1 MPTEPAARA
10 ASPSPSVERYGE
22 GDTELWLPPTGS
34 SRGPARRRAI
44 FYNPAMALDRDL
56 NVAFARVAE
65 RRGCPAWDAWEM
77 LGATGVR
84 GLRLVHETEAI
95 GSLVITERDPE
106 ALVVLRRNA
115 ASVDPDRVTIVAGDA
130 TSVPPGAPFDYVDL
144 DPYGSPIPFL
154 PALFQALTDGAIAAV
169 TATDM
174 MVLAGVTAGACP
186 RIYGARPVRG
196 RLAPESGL
204 RILLAFLD
212 REARA
217 RGFGIHPLLS
227 YVQGHHV
234 RTYIAID
241 HSEFGRTSPV
251 GTIDPATW
259 EGPWIAG
266 NGPFGP
272 MWLGPLG
279 DPEWVRRLRPPP
291 VAACPKETAAFIA
304 RLIEESEVDRPF
316 YYEPNGLARR
326 VGRTEPSS
334 VDALLAALR
343 ARGARAARGHPRAAA
358 IRTDAPR
365 AIVEEVARNLDRPV

>member
-1 MPTEPAARA
+1 MPTEPTPTVL
-10 ASPSPSVERYGE
+10 PSSVERSIE
-22 GDTELWLPPTGS
+22 GSTELWLPPTGS
-34 SRGPARRRAI
+34 RRGPARRRAV

-56 NVAFARVAE
+56 NVAFARAAE
-65 RRGCPAWDAWEM
+65 ARGLPPWNAWEM

-84 GLRLVHETEAI
+84 GLRLLHETQAI
-95 GSLVITERDPE
+95 GSLIITERDPE
-106 ALVVLRRNA
+106 ALQVLRRNA
-115 ASVDPDRVTIVAGDA
+115 EEVGPDRAAIVAGDA
-130 TSVPPGAPFDYVDL
+130 RAVPPGAPFDYVDL

-154 PALFQALTDGAIAAV
+154 PALFRSVADGAIAAV

-186 RIYGARPVRG
+186 RIYGARPIRG

-204 RILLAFLD
+204 RILIAYLD

-217 RGFGIHPLLS
+217 HGVGIHPLLS

-234 RTYIAID
+234 RTYFAID
-241 HSEFGRTSPV
+241 RAGADRPSPV
-251 GTIDPATW
+251 GPIDPATW

-266 NGPFGP
+266 PGPFGP

-279 DPEWVRRLRPPP
+279 DPEWVGHLQLPPSAARPR
-291 VAACPKETAAFIA
+291 ETAAFLA
-304 RLIEESEVDRPF
+304 RLLQESEVDRPF
-316 YYEPNGLARR
+316 YYEPNELARR
-326 VGRTEPSS
+326 VGRAEPPS

-343 ARGARAARGHPRAAA
+343 ARGAHAARGHPRETA

-365 AIVEEVARNLDRPV
+365 ALVEDVVRRLASPV